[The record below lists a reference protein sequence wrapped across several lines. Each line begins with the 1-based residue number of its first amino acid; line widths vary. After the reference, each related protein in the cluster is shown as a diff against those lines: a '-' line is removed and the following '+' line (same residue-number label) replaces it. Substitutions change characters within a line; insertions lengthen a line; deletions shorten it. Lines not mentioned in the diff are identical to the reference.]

1 MRINKSNALKLALIA
16 LFVLCV
22 SGLLVA
28 ADLNK
33 FGVADKRQVTFY
45 DPVKVGDTVLPAG
58 EYRVL
63 HTMEGD
69 NHIMVFEQQNV
80 SKKKQATAKIKCELK
95 PLDKAA
101 DANLIGYKNEGSN
114 RSLNF
119 LQFKGD
125 KAVHQF

>member
-1 MRINKSNALKLALIA
+1 MRKVMFVV
-16 LFVLCV
+16 LFALCV
-22 SGLLVA
+22 SGLLMA

-33 FGVADKRQVTFY
+33 FGVADQRTVTFY
-45 DPVKVGDTVLPAG
+45 DPVKIADTVVPPG
-58 EYRVL
+58 DYKVL

-69 NHIMVFEQQNV
+69 NHIMVFQQQNV
-80 SKKKQATAKIKCELK
+80 SKKAQANVKVKCTLK

-101 DANLIGYKNEGSN
+101 GQNLIGYKNEGST
-114 RSLNF
+114 RALNF

>member
-1 MRINKSNALKLALIA
+1 MRNMMKLMLIT

-22 SGLLVA
+22 GATLLA
-28 ADLNK
+28 ANLNK
-33 FGVADKRQVTFY
+33 FGVADQRQVTFY
-45 DPVKVGDTVLPAG
+45 DPVKIGDTVVPAG
-58 EYRVL
+58 DYKVL

-69 NHIMVFEQQNV
+69 NHIMVFQQQNV
-80 SKKKQATAKIKCELK
+80 SKKSQATAKIKCELK

-101 DANLIGYKNEGSN
+101 DQNLIGYKNEGTN
-114 RSLNF
+114 RNLNF

>member
-1 MRINKSNALKLALIA
+1 MRINMSSATKLMLIA

-33 FGVADKRQVTFY
+33 FGVADQRQVTFY
-45 DPVKVGDTVLPAG
+45 DPVKIGDTVVPPG
-58 EYRVL
+58 EYKVL

-69 NHIMVFEQQNV
+69 NHIMVFQQQNV
-80 SKKKQATAKIKCELK
+80 SKKSQATAKIKCDLK
-95 PLDKAA
+95 PLEKAA
-101 DANLIGYKNEGSN
+101 DQNLIGYKNEGPN
-114 RSLNF
+114 RTLNF